1 MNTYT
6 KVLLFLIII
15 LVVSL
20 SVIFFNS
27 IFKWNIEKF
36 TIDLGQN
43 PNLDSCWQSINS
55 IFKWNID
62 NYDTREKKVLLTM
75 KNLNAS
81 YYSDKMQF
89 NPEWTDKCVIPK
101 EHLPIYNK
109 DPNDKADWDLYNASP
124 DPNSKGY
131 MRYTNKNVEGPEG
144 YVIDLKKHNSQ
155 SFQKFLNKASELY
168 DEEFFKQKEAL
179 EALIKHWEKEKLNK
193 QNTLQGLQNQILWTE
208 NQYQIL
214 IDPSEKCQKD
224 RIELDR
230 LNEEYQNHD
239 KNNKKILQNIG
250 NYENAIKKNQDQ
262 LTKLQSD
269 YDKYVI

>member
-20 SVIFFNS
+20 SVIFFNHN
-27 IFKWNIEKF
+27 NIEKF

-43 PNLDSCWQSINS
+43 PNLDSCWHSITN

-62 NYDTREKKVLLTM
+62 NYDSREKKVLLTM

-81 YYSDKMQF
+81 YYSDKTQF

-131 MRYTNKNVEGPEG
+131 MRYTTQNSEGPDG

-179 EALIKHWEKEKLNK
+179 EAAIKEWTQIKINK
-193 QNTLQGLQNQILWTE
+193 QNTLQGLQNQVAWTE

-224 RIELDR
+224 RVELDR
-230 LNEEYQNHD
+230 LNAEYANLQEL
-239 KNNKKILQNIG
+239 NKKALINID
-250 NYENAIKKNQDQ
+250 NYNNAVNRNQSQ
-262 LTKLQSD
+262 LTKLQTD